1 MRPAIVRKLIVLL
14 LILGGLPVVARW
26 YRGDPGARCELDG
39 VPIERTYRVRVV
51 ENGSVDHEFCCVLCA
66 RLWIERAQRAIS
78 RILVTDEATLE
89 ELDHDQCWYVT
100 NTVIT
105 TPTTGN
111 RVHVFGSRERAEQN
125 AAVTN
130 GRVLKRSEIPLELLS
145 VHESP

>member
-1 MRPAIVRKLIVLL
+1 MRAAIPRRVIVLL
-14 LILGGLPVVARW
+14 LIVAGLPVAARW
-26 YRGDPGARCELDG
+26 YRGNPGRRCELDG

-51 ENGSVDHEFCCVLCA
+51 ENSRLEHEFCCVLCA
-66 RLWIERAQRAIS
+66 RLWIERAQRAVS

-89 ELDHDQCWYVT
+89 ELNHDRCWYVT

-111 RVHVFGSRERAEQN
+111 RIHVFGSRERAEQN

-130 GRVLKRSEIPLELLS
+130 GRVLKRSETPLELFLDP
-145 VHESP
+145 ESP